1 MGHEGFRSNEINFL
15 QQQNHEILSH
25 LEAVDA
31 EREKAQE
38 RIKSCEDLDLTLQAN
53 NQAIENKVSALSD
66 RHNQHKDEHSSKQ
79 EHLKVLNE
87 QNSQL
92 LDALD
97 EEEKKTTK
105 TNQQISKLKEK
116 NRKLQRIAEE
126 FDVAKAQ
133 IEKNVSNAKEKCA
146 DTVSNMKGQ
155 RSLNETLRA
164 NIQNTEAKTKVEL
177 EALGQAL
184 TVVDQK
190 NLEYMQRINKQE
202 TKEQQLQSE
211 TLALREEVE
220 KLRVDIDKLRK
231 QVEGDDDGRTAF
243 ERARGQVESTI
254 QALEVQAD
262 TLKKALSSADRAN
275 EQLQEENRN
284 SSDRCR
290 ETMDKVYALMDSLRL
305 NQVELKKQEAEN
317 GARDKKLLS
326 LERQCENLQA
336 KIGMEADA
344 RVLAEQE
351 RREAEQETSLLRKKN
366 KLVEQAVTQSQ
377 QAQEKAE
384 REISEATEKV
394 SQLQT
399 QKAYLESRLDT
410 QEEEKNALKAEI
422 KKKHDRT
429 SQLTG
434 ENGKLRDNVDN
445 LTEDI
450 ANITSEKE
458 NCRKDLEF
466 IKREDVL
473 DEAGRQR
480 PILIQS
486 SESDLVEKLQVNEFL
501 YEAQQARNPVPPLIE
516 KMAQLLAMLHEG
528 QTRADQVLGDL
539 SNSNSLV
546 SAMRQRNV
554 ALFNRNQM
562 FDSFKTRALLRY
574 VMNLVEAN
582 LASEMYLDG
591 LSFGPREINEMINLL
606 QRYEAQEKVFII
618 SLTDNGLDEDVVNL
632 LLQLIYTL
640 PYLRKIDLK
649 KNCISDAG
657 IKKLEEQLRGME
669 GVTSV
674 NKSANQV
681 INVHSGNQLRLSV
694 DVSDQVPKEH
704 VSKEIDFS
712 VQQDLSHQDADGFL
726 ATDPGSTAQHPWT
739 KAPQSQRSAQVAMPD
754 PSAMEL
760 PKPSAAPPAPTIG
773 GPPVGLGGPG
783 NVAALNKKA
792 GKPAKGQ
799 DAAKAGDPKK
809 RQARRAKAA
818 PPPALE
824 ASVALNS
831 RIIDKWQAA
840 NAPSYGASYACPAR
854 PRSASRRPSAY
865 AAGGAASPDTER
877 ERASSLDRS
886 CSLPTL
892 RRVASRPVYAGARV

>member
-1 MGHEGFRSNEINFL
+1 MAGHEGFRSNEINFL
-15 QQQNHEILSH
+15 QQQNHEILAH
-25 LEAVDA
+25 LERVDA

-38 RIKSCEDLDLTLQAN
+38 QLKSCESLDLELQAT
-53 NQAIENKVSALSD
+53 NQAIENKVSALGE
-66 RHNQHKDEHSSKQ
+66 RHNQHKDEKLSKE

-87 QNSQL
+87 QNGQL

-105 TNQQISKLKEK
+105 NNQQINKLKEK
-116 NRKLQRIAEE
+116 NRKLQMISEE

-133 IEKNVSNAKEKCA
+133 IEKNVANAKEKCA

-164 NIQNTEAKTKVEL
+164 NIQNTEAKTKVDL

-184 TVVDQK
+184 QVVEQK

-202 TKEQQLQSE
+202 TKEQQLQAE

-220 KLRVDIDKLRK
+220 HIRVDIDKLRK
-231 QVEGDDDGRTAF
+231 QVEGDDEGRTAF
-243 ERARGQVESTI
+243 ERARGQIESTI
-254 QALEVQAD
+254 QSLEVQAD

-317 GARDKKLLS
+317 GAKDKKLLS

-336 KIGMEADA
+336 KISMEADA

-351 RREAEQETSLLRKKN
+351 RREAEQETALLRKKN
-366 KLVEQAVTQSQ
+366 KLVEQAVTTSQ

-384 REISEATEKV
+384 REVTENSEKV

-422 KKKHDRT
+422 KKKHDR
-429 SQLTG
+429 SGQLSG
-434 ENGKLRDNVDN
+434 ENTKLRDDVDK

-450 ANITSEKE
+450 ATCTSEKE
-458 NCRKDLEF
+458 NFIKDLAF

-486 SESDLVEKLQVNEFL
+486 SESDLVEKLQINEFL

-546 SAMRQRNV
+546 SALRQRNV
-554 ALFNRNQM
+554 ALFNRTQM

-574 VMNLVEAN
+574 VMNLVEAG
-582 LASEMYLDG
+582 LSSELYLDG
-591 LSFGPREINEMINLL
+591 LSFGPREINEMVQLIA
-606 QRYEAQEKVFII
+606 RYEAQEKVFII

-640 PYLRKIDLK
+640 PYLRKLDLK

-657 IKKLEEQLRGME
+657 IKKLEEQLRSME

-674 NKSANQV
+674 NKSAAQV
-681 INVHSGNQLRLSV
+681 INIHSGNQLRLSV
-694 DVSDQVPKEH
+694 DVSEQVPKDQ
-704 VSKEIDFS
+704 VSKEVDFS
-712 VQQDLSHQDADGFL
+712 VQQELAHQDADGFL
-726 ATDPGSTAQHPWT
+726 ASPGATAQHPWT
-739 KAPQSQRSAQVAMPD
+739 KAPQQQRSAQVVMPD

-760 PKPSAAPPAPTIG
+760 PKPSAAPPAPAIG

-792 GKPAKGQ
+792 KPANKDAGKG
-799 DAAKAGDPKK
+799 AEPKK
-809 RQARRAKAA
+809 RNAQRKKAA

-824 ASVALNS
+824 WDSGMTPAAS

-840 NAPSYGASYACPAR
+840 NAPSYGAAYAGSAR
-854 PRSASRRPSAY
+854 PRSSSRRSY
-865 AAGGAASPDTER
+865 ISESPDR
-877 ERASSLDRS
+877 ERACSLLDRS
-886 CSLPTL
+886 SSLPTL
-892 RRVASRPVYAGARV
+892 RRAASRPQYAGARV